1 MNRFSLLS
9 KQAARHFSTRQCFF
23 LQWALLT
30 TLSGCLTAIFLTS
43 NGKAEDKIVLVAG
56 GDNKSVDVLA
66 TEARLAEPFGLAF
79 DSQNLPWIIEMASGN
94 RLLKIDQQ
102 GILSHV
108 AGKTEKG
115 FSGDGGKA
123 LDAQFNGPHNLAIRP
138 NGQILIG
145 DTWNGRVRQVDPKLG
160 MVTSLPGYEV
170 PIEKAKNSGPYCIT
184 IDFTG
189 TQLYIADLTR
199 IQRLDLETGVLSLVA
214 GNGKKGVPHNGALA
228 TESPLSDPRA
238 VAPDRLGNVYIL
250 ERGGNAL
257 RVVSNDGTI
266 QTVVGAIKSKETPR
280 DMKLNGPKHICVD
293 LMNRVVIADAEN
305 HLIRRY
311 DPSDGSLTRIAGTG
325 KMGHQG
331 VGGSPLDCQ
340 LARPHGVTV
349 HPETGEL
356 YITDSYNNRILKIV
370 SDSK

>member
-1 MNRFSLLS
+1 MNCNSFLG
-9 KQAARHFSTRQCFF
+9 KHAAWMFTSRSFCT
-23 LQWALLT
+23 
-30 TLSGCLTAIFLTS
+30 TAIAVFVISSSLTS
-43 NGKAEDKIVLVAG
+43 NCTADDKIFLVAG
-56 GDNKSVDVLA
+56 GSNKRVDVLA
-66 TEARLAEPFGLAF
+66 TEARLAEPFGLTF
-79 DSQNLPWIIEMASGN
+79 DSQNLPWIVEMASGN

-108 AGKTEKG
+108 AGKSEKG

-123 LDAQFNGPHNLAIRP
+123 LEAQFNGPHNLAIRP
-138 NGQILIG
+138 SGQILIG

-160 MVTSLPGYEV
+160 IVTSLPGYAV

-199 IQRLDLETGVLSLVA
+199 IQRLDFETGVLSLVA
-214 GNGKKGVPHNGALA
+214 GNGKKGVPQNGALA

-257 RVVSNDGTI
+257 RVVSKDGTI
-266 QTVVGAIKSKETPR
+266 QTVVGAIESKEAPR

-311 DPSDGSLTRIAGTG
+311 DPSDRSLTRIAGTG
-325 KMGHQG
+325 KMGHEG
-331 VGGSPLDCQ
+331 IGGSPLDCQ

-370 SDSK
+370 SDSR

>member
-1 MNRFSLLS
+1 MNRISLLG
-9 KQAARHFSTRQCFF
+9 KE
-23 LQWALLT
+23 
-30 TLSGCLTAIFLTS
+30 TAKIFLTS
-43 NGKAEDKIVLVAG
+43 QRFYIHSIIITTLAGFLTANTLTGNSIADEKIVLVAG
-56 GDNKSVDVLA
+56 GLNKSVDVPA
-66 TEARLAEPFGLAF
+66 TDAKLEEPFGLAF
-79 DSQNLPWIIEMASGN
+79 DPQKLPWIIEMASGN
-94 RLLKIDQQ
+94 RLLKIDPQ

-123 LDAQFNGPHNLAIRP
+123 LEAQFNGPHNLVIRP
-138 NGQILIG
+138 NGHVLIA
-145 DTWNGRVRQVDPKLG
+145 DTWNGRIRQVDPQSG
-160 MVTSLPGYEV
+160 IVTSVPGYEV
-170 PIEKAKNSGPYCIT
+170 PIEKAKNSGPYCVT
-184 IDFTG
+184 LDFTG

-214 GNGKKGVPHNGALA
+214 GNGKKGVPQNGSIA

-257 RVVSNDGTI
+257 RVVSGDGTI

-293 LMNRVVIADAEN
+293 LMNRVIIADAEN

-325 KMGHQG
+325 KMGHEG
-331 VGGSPLDCQ
+331 IGGSPLDCQ

-370 SDSK
+370 SDSQ